1 MKPAAYQWGTLV
13 LLWGGSRLKLNSR
26 TYIQI
31 ILFPSVRGPRGE
43 GRARCCPPSVF
54 LCRLRPLNN
63 QAGDAARPLPINP
76 EWPGIHKKVDEQIS
90 LWMDSGWAADMK
102 LPGSA
107 SYGSIPGRVQVPA
120 LDSCNYGFNQ
130 GPLAGPN
137 ICLRSLHM
145 NTEWDITRRRR
156 RQSESRLSCPAK
168 DWL

>member
-13 LLWGGSRLKLNSR
+13 LRWGGSRLKLNSR

-31 ILFPSVRGPRGE
+31 ILFPSVRGPQG
-43 GRARCCPPSVF
+43 GKAALTAPPSVF
-54 LCRLRPLNN
+54 RRRPRPPNN
-63 QAGDAARPLPINP
+63 QAGDAARLLPINP

-102 LPGSA
+102 LSGSA
-107 SYGSIPGRVQVPA
+107 SYGCIPGRVQVPA
-120 LDSCNYGFNQ
+120 LDSCNYGLNQ
-130 GPLAGPN
+130 GPPASPN

-145 NTEWDITRRRR
+145 NTEWEITRGRS
-156 RQSESRLSCPAK
+156 RQSESRLSCPAE